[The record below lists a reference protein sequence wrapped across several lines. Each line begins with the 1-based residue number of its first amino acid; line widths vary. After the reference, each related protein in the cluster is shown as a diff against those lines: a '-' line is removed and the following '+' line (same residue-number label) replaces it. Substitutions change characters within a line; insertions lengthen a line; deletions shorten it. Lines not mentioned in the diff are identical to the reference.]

1 MQCERGRTI
10 ALDVRVGIR
19 GKECA
24 MICCR
29 LHGIGGE
36 EGRARRGLFK
46 VFDVGGR
53 ILRFR

>member
-10 ALDVRVGIR
+10 ALDVRGGIR

-46 VFDVGGR
+46 VF
-53 ILRFR
+53 